1 MAQTFFEATPEQRKL
16 ANIGRQMMDF
26 SENASMAG
34 LKDAE
39 IAVFNELSHVGNMLT
54 HYGAP
59 FGTTMKNFSAEDM
72 KLISD
77 FMGGKLAAQKQ
88 QMMQISG

>member
-1 MAQTFFEATPEQRKL
+1 MAQSFFEATPEQRKL
-16 ANIGRQMMDF
+16 ATIGRQMMDF
-26 SENASMAG
+26 SENASMKG

-59 FGTTMKNFSAEDM
+59 FGTTMKNFTQEDL

-88 QMMQISG
+88 QVLQISG